1 MYCNYQLLG
10 ERRDIS
16 DKAATAAVCTA
27 ITQSIIARE
36 IHKVHPQLSAQHSTV
51 TDSLRRLITVLYQLV
66 TCSVTLNTVCSATT
80 SPSATAL
87 VINSGFNYTFG
98 AIRYPRRSDTD

>member
-16 DKAATAAVCTA
+16 DKAVTAAVCTA

-36 IHKVHPQLSAQHSTV
+36 IHKVHPLLSAQTV
-51 TDSLRRLITVLYQLV
+51 SAVLSLCFI
-66 TCSVTLNTVCSATT
+66 SS
-80 SPSATAL
+80 
-87 VINSGFNYTFG
+87 
-98 AIRYPRRSDTD
+98 

>member
-1 MYCNYQLLG
+1 MTLATRRKERERGEEETVYCNYQLLG

-36 IHKVHPQLSAQHSTV
+36 IHKVHPLLSAQTV
-51 TDSLRRLITVLYQLV
+51 SAVLSLCFI
-66 TCSVTLNTVCSATT
+66 SS
-80 SPSATAL
+80 
-87 VINSGFNYTFG
+87 
-98 AIRYPRRSDTD
+98 

>member
-16 DKAATAAVCTA
+16 DKAVTAAVCTA

-36 IHKVHPQLSAQHSTV
+36 IHKVHPLLSAQHSHRQSPPSYHCALSAR
-51 TDSLRRLITVLYQLV
+51 DLLRHSKHCLFCVDLALCHR
-66 TCSVTLNTVCSATT
+66 TC
-80 SPSATAL
+80 
-87 VINSGFNYTFG
+87 Y
-98 AIRYPRRSDTD
+98 